1 MCVTRNRFHKK
12 TSYESLVHSSIEA
25 TQLLREV
32 LSSLHL
38 DCFAVAQTPS
48 ACLILF
54 YPLLLAFSV
63 RVSRNINANVIP
75 TVLDNYRISYR
86 STVECNVFFPNVI
99 HNYHVFVSDK
109 GYFISFI
116 STNLI
121 NKHRFMKYAIAILRG
136 IRLNT

>member
-1 MCVTRNRFHKK
+1 M
-12 TSYESLVHSSIEA
+12 YSSIEA

-48 ACLILF
+48 ACLILIF
-54 YPLLLAFSV
+54 YYPLLLAFSV

-99 HNYHVFVSDK
+99 HIIMSLFPIKVTLFLLYRP
-109 GYFISFI
+109 I
-116 STNLI
+116 
-121 NKHRFMKYAIAILRG
+121 
-136 IRLNT
+136 

>member
-1 MCVTRNRFHKK
+1 M
-12 TSYESLVHSSIEA
+12 HSSIEA

-48 ACLILF
+48 ACLILIF
-54 YPLLLAFSV
+54 YYPLLLAFSV
-63 RVSRNINANVIP
+63 RASGNISANVIP

-86 STVECNVFFPNVI
+86 STVEYYVFFPNMI

-116 STNLI
+116 STSLI